1 MEALAIV
8 GPIVQGVGGFV
19 ANRKNAAN
27 LEAQAT
33 EEVNAGENQAMRVRA
48 QARHAIGGQI
58 AAQFSNGFE
67 GGTGSALDWLAE
79 SQVQATLDMLELRRQ
94 AGSKA
99 RSLKSQASQART
111 QGWFDLVGGLVG
123 AGATAHQQQIDKQ
136 RVESN
141 WAAPRM
147 PG

>member
-1 MEALAIV
+1 MEALAIA
-8 GPIVQGVGGFV
+8 GPIIQGVGGFV
-19 ANRKNAAN
+19 AGRKNAAN
-27 LEAQAT
+27 LEAQAI
-33 EEVNAGENQAMRVRA
+33 EERNAGETQAMRVRA

-99 RSLKSQASQART
+99 RSLKSSASMART
-111 QGWFDLVGGLVG
+111 QGWFDLVGGLAG
-123 AGATAHQQQIDKQ
+123 AGAAAKGQ
-136 RVESN
+136 SN
-141 WAAPRM
+141 DWAAARAPS
-147 PG
+147 